1 MTPTLAAELA
11 MTGSFVVCSVVAY
24 LLAVPW
30 ARTVGV
36 RKALVPLLGVHTG
49 RHVALQLLSAQQL
62 GAFGISDAGRD
73 EIIYGDVAGMILAL
87 VALVA
92 VHQCWRSWR
101 AFTWAF
107 VAATA
112 LDLGNS
118 LVVGLREEL
127 FGVAQNVSWL
137 ILTFY
142 VPLLWVTL
150 ALVVWALIVLRVPK
164 QRVAPPS
171 VLA

>member
-11 MTGSFVVCSVVAY
+11 MTGSFVVCAVVAY
-24 LLAVPW
+24 LFVVPW
-30 ARTVGV
+30 ARTVGG
-36 RKALVPLLGVHTG
+36 REALVPLLGVHTG

-62 GAFGISDAGRD
+62 GAFGISEAGRD
-73 EIIYGDVAGMILAL
+73 EIIYGDGAGMILAV
-87 VALVA
+87 VAAVA

-101 AFTWAF
+101 TFTWAF

-112 LDLGNS
+112 VDLGNS

-150 ALVVWALIVLRVPK
+150 ALVVWGLIVLRDPN
-164 QRVAPPS
+164 S
-171 VLA
+171 E

>member
-1 MTPTLAAELA
+1 MTPPLAAELA
-11 MTGSFVVCSVVAY
+11 MMASFVVCAVVAF
-24 LLAVPW
+24 LVVVPW
-30 ARTVGV
+30 ARTVGR
-36 RKALVPLLGVHTG
+36 RKALAPLLGVHTG

-62 GAFGISDAGRD
+62 GAFGISNAGRD

-92 VHQCWRSWR
+92 VHQGWKSWR
-101 AFTWAF
+101 ALTWAF

-150 ALVVWALIVLRVPK
+150 SLVFLGLIVLRDPN
-164 QRVAPPS
+164 S
-171 VLA
+171 E

>member
-1 MTPTLAAELA
+1 
-11 MTGSFVVCSVVAY
+11 
-24 LLAVPW
+24 
-30 ARTVGV
+30 
-36 RKALVPLLGVHTG
+36 
-49 RHVALQLLSAQQL
+49 
-62 GAFGISDAGRD
+62 
-73 EIIYGDVAGMILAL
+73 MILAL

-92 VHQCWRSWR
+92 VHLGWRSWR

-107 VAATA
+107 VAVTA

-127 FGVAQNVSWL
+127 FAVAQNLSWL

-150 ALVVWALIVLRVPK
+150 ALIVWALIVLLDPN
-164 QRVAPPS
+164 S
-171 VLA
+171 E

>member
-11 MTGSFVVCSVVAY
+11 MTASFMVCVVVAH
-24 LLAVPW
+24 LFAVPW
-30 ARTVGV
+30 ARAVGV

-49 RHVALQLLSAQQL
+49 RHVALQLWSAQQL

-73 EIIYGDVAGMILAL
+73 QIISGDVIGTILAL

-92 VHQCWRSWR
+92 VHRCWRSWR

-107 VAATA
+107 VAATL
-112 LDLGNS
+112 LDLGNA
-118 LVVGLREEL
+118 LVVGVREDL

-150 ALVVWALIVLRVPK
+150 ALVVWALIVLRDPK
-164 QRVAPPS
+164 
-171 VLA
+171 

>member
-11 MTGSFVVCSVVAY
+11 MTASFVVCAVVAS
-24 LLAVPW
+24 LFVVPW
-30 ARTVGV
+30 ARTVGG
-36 RKALVPLLGVHTG
+36 RRALVPLLGVHIG
-49 RHVALQLLSAQQL
+49 RHIALQLLSAQQL
-62 GAFGISDAGRD
+62 GGFGISDAGRD
-73 EIIYGDVAGMILAL
+73 EIMYGDVAGMILAL

-92 VHQCWRSWR
+92 AHQGWRLWR
-101 AFTWAF
+101 AFAWAF

-112 LDLGNS
+112 LDLGNA

-127 FGVAQNVSWL
+127 FAMAQNVSWL

-150 ALVVWALIVLRVPK
+150 ALVVWDLVVLRDPN
-164 QRVAPPS
+164 S
-171 VLA
+171 E

>member
-11 MTGSFVVCSVVAY
+11 MTGSFLVCVIVGY
-24 LLAVPW
+24 LFLVPW
-30 ARTVGV
+30 ARTVGR

-62 GAFGISDAGRD
+62 GAFRISDAGRD

-92 VHQCWRSWR
+92 VHQCWKSWQ
-101 AFTWAF
+101 ALTWAF
-107 VAATA
+107 VAATV

-150 ALVVWALIVLRVPK
+150 ALVVWGLIVLRDPN
-164 QRVAPPS
+164 S
-171 VLA
+171 E